1 MPWQKSFDQSDVL
14 DLAMR
19 AFWARGYEATSMQ
32 DLVDCTGVHRGSL
45 YATFGDKRALFV
57 KALRHYDNEFRGEL
71 LASLEGDV
79 KPLDA
84 IEQLL
89 RVFVDRLGQDGQIPG
104 CFLTNTALELAM
116 HDPEIGRIVAHAQE
130 QVQAFF
136 VRIIARGQA
145 RGEIAAGVN
154 AQRAGSALLASL
166 IGLAVL
172 ARSRPEPAL
181 LNAVID
187 EALAGVR
194 KPN

>member
-1 MPWQKSFDQSDVL
+1 MPWQKSFDQSHVL

-19 AFWARGYEATSMQ
+19 AFWTRGYEATSMQ

-45 YATFGDKRALFV
+45 YATFGDKRALFI
-57 KALRHYDNEFRGEL
+57 KALQHYDNEFRGEL
-71 LASLEGDV
+71 LTSLEGDV
-79 KPLDA
+79 APVEA
-84 IEQLL
+84 IERLL
-89 RVFVDRLGQDGQIPG
+89 RVFVDRLGQIGQIPG

-116 HDPEIGRIVAHAQE
+116 HDPEIARIVAHAQE

-136 VRIIARGQA
+136 VRLVAHGQA
-145 RGEIAAGVN
+145 RGEIAEEVN
-154 AQRAGSALLASL
+154 AERTGAALLATL

-187 EALAGVR
+187 EVLAGVR